1 MNNRKNLFELQIVL
15 SVSLLLY
22 FCSIQSV
29 IAQQNVEVI
38 ENIDKDTTNI
48 IKGIFDIPELEITP
62 SPNSAQHFTFSNSE
76 KIIDYDVSPAGMNVA
91 TLVVDK
97 SGNNY
102 IKFWQFGSREISDSL
117 LLTKGLVA
125 KAIVWH
131 PNADALFVM
140 GVKDAK
146 NQIFSIRKS
155 SKEWVCKS
163 IYSTPNQLRRLIIC
177 PRPFITN
184 SDDKT
189 EKYYYTYR
197 LFFGMDNGDKTYRIV
212 SITENG
218 KKFYQV
224 IGPAKTF
231 TKANNEGPETREMES
246 ESDTSSV
253 MPELISRN
261 QPSKMKSDWAL
272 PSAFHPGGHQLI
284 WEDRN
289 NNFYCAN
296 YDSRYWEKSKPM
308 DIVINKHGTI
318 TPTPNGL
325 GLIHWQN
332 DKPGIG
338 IYLLASKKEEI
349 QLQNYRFIFTPS
361 STPDGKG
368 IIGLTLSDNRYTLN
382 YLPVEVPMADVI
394 NAWMYASSNNEI
406 DLFQKNL
413 GLFRPNQ
420 DDQLYKLYETENY
433 YCGDYDRNTPTRP
446 YLVTTDIFWELFGA
460 AYQGIFIVKERDVA
474 IPNFLKFIAAANNY
488 TKQSII
494 KSVWTDVFSV
504 LQKFISGDSQTPEVK
519 RIQDERDCISGI
531 TNKEYAYS
539 DLKPRGHYTSSPEME
554 NYFKA
559 FCYFTTICK
568 SDQEAIKE
576 LNLLPKEVKVYAEK
590 WIESY
595 GGFISPSQSPLVW
608 ENMKVPIP
616 KYCLYPQNDLT
627 IFPLSWGFDNEV
639 LYSTVY
645 HEKVPTDFQIPGRML
660 PSGLDLATVLGN
672 GFAEKL
678 LESDYAKY
686 PNLHKVIA
694 NLKKNYEENNKY
706 SNKKDNLYS
715 SWMDAIA
722 VQWADTVKSI
732 NGLKDRNI
740 WQTKRLQ
747 TGLATWATL
756 RHATVLVNER
766 TAAECGEGGFEEILM
781 RAPRGYVEPDPYTFA
796 AIAELFE
803 TAIQYVSKSIADK
816 PDLNDIYESDRA
828 AKISLYD
835 GIIGRLKEVAKE
847 ARSFQSMAEKEK
859 RGEVLS
865 NEDNTEILFIAR
877 VAEHNFLVFNSL
889 SNKDYALSNPDP
901 IAKIADIAGGG
912 DLHLPYLMAAVGNTM
927 EWNHIVPFYGRH
939 EIVKGSVYSYY
950 EFESKQI
957 LNDKEWQK
965 KVTNQKFLP
974 WINPFITTQNSTGVA
989 QTSY

>member
-1 MNNRKNLFELQIVL
+1 MNNRKRQFLLQIVI
-15 SVSLLLY
+15 SISLLVY
-22 FCSIQSV
+22 FSSIQSV
-29 IAQQNVEVI
+29 KAQQNGEGI
-38 ENIDKDTTNI
+38 GNHDQDTTNI
-48 IKGIFDIPELEITP
+48 IKGIFDIPELEIFP
-62 SPNSAQHFTFSNSE
+62 SPNSSQHLTFSNSE
-76 KIIDYDVSPAGMNVA
+76 KVIDYDISPAGMNVA
-91 TLVVDK
+91 ALVVDK
-97 SGNNY
+97 IGNNY
-102 IKFWQFGSREISDSL
+102 IKFWHSGTSEISDSL

-131 PNADALFVM
+131 PKADALFVM
-140 GVKDAK
+140 GIKDAK
-146 NQIFSIRKS
+146 YQIFKIRKIN
-155 SKEWVCKS
+155 KEWVCKS
-163 IYSTPNQLRRLIIC
+163 VFSTPKQLRRLVIC
-177 PRPFITN
+177 PRPFVTN
-184 SDDKT
+184 SDYKN
-189 EKYYYTYR
+189 EKDYYTYR

-218 KKFYQV
+218 NKFYQV

-231 TKANNEGPETREMES
+231 AKTNDEETE
-246 ESDTSSV
+246 
-253 MPELISRN
+253 PSRI
-261 QPSKMKSDWAL
+261 KSDWAL
-272 PSAFHPGGHQLI
+272 PIAFHPGGHQLI
-284 WEDRN
+284 LGDKN
-289 NNFYCAN
+289 NNFFCAS
-296 YDSRYWEKSKPM
+296 YDSKYWGKSKLM
-308 DIVINKHGTI
+308 DIAINKLGTI

-325 GLIHWQN
+325 GLIHWQK

-338 IYLLASKKEEI
+338 IYLLASKKENL
-349 QLQNYRFIFTPS
+349 QLQNYHFISTPS

-368 IIGLTLSDNRYTLN
+368 IIGLTISNNQYILN
-382 YLPVEVPMADVI
+382 YLPIAVPLADVV
-394 NAWMYASSNNEI
+394 NAWMYAGSKDEI
-406 DLFQKNL
+406 ELFQKNF

-433 YCGDYDRNTPTRP
+433 YCGDYNRNTPTRP

-460 AYQGIFIVKERDVA
+460 AYQGIFIVKERDEA
-474 IPNFLKFIAAANNY
+474 MPNFYKFIAAANNY
-488 TKQSII
+488 TKQSVT
-494 KSVWTDVFSV
+494 KSAWTDVFSV
-504 LQKFISGDSQTPEVK
+504 LQEFISGNIQNPEVK
-519 RIQDERDCISGI
+519 RMQDGRDCLSGI
-531 TNKEYAYS
+531 TNKQYPYS
-539 DLKPRGHYTSSPEME
+539 DLKPRGHYTSSLEME
-554 NYFKA
+554 KYFTA
-559 FCYFTTICK
+559 FRYFTTIFK
-568 SDQEAIKE
+568 SNQEAIKE
-576 LNLLPKEVKVYAEK
+576 LNLLPNEVKVYAEK

-595 GGFISPSQSPLVW
+595 GGFISPSRSPLVW
-608 ENMKVPIP
+608 DNIKVPIP
-616 KYCLYPQNDLT
+616 KYCLYPQYDLT

-645 HEKVPTDFQIPGRML
+645 HEKVPVDLQMPGRFL

-678 LESDYAKY
+678 LESDYTKY
-686 PNLHKVIA
+686 PNLHNVIA
-694 NLKKNYEENNKY
+694 NLKKNYKENDKH
-706 SNKKDNLYS
+706 SNNKDNLYG

-732 NGLKDRNI
+732 NGIKDRNI

-766 TAAECGEGGFEEILM
+766 TSAECGEGGFEEILM
-781 RAPRGYVEPDPYTFA
+781 KAPRGYVEPDPYTFA

-816 PDLNDIYESDRA
+816 PDIKESNNVETKDA

-835 GIIGRLKEVAKE
+835 GIIGRLKEVVKE

-859 RGEVLS
+859 RGEALS
-865 NEDNTEILFIAR
+865 NKENTEILFIAG

-901 IAKIADIAGGG
+901 IAKITDVAGGG
-912 DLHLPYLMAAVGNTM
+912 GFPYLMAAVGNTM

-950 EFESKQI
+950 EFESTQI

-965 KVTNQKFLP
+965 KATNHKLAS
-974 WINPFITTQNSTGVA
+974 WIIPFITNQNAEGIA
-989 QTSY
+989 KTSY